1 MNTVVSQ
8 LQAQVES
15 LSPVDRVHLI
25 EFLQETL
32 GRSDAQI
39 EIEWTAEAEGRLEGL
54 EHGDI
59 ALEDEPEP
67 LRTHRATRS

>member
-39 EIEWTAEAEGRLEGL
+39 EVEWIAEADDRLAGL
-54 EHGDI
+54 ERGDM

-67 LRTHRATRS
+67 LRTYRATGS